1 MAVVNFTQLDFD
13 QIRISVKDYLRSN
26 SNFTDYDFEGSNLSI
41 IVDILAYNTY
51 LSSYNANMVSNEV
64 FIDSATLR
72 ENIVSLARNI
82 GYVPYSRTAAKANI
96 SFFVDLSGFSDNTIP
111 RIITLNK
118 GIVCST
124 TSNFGGESYTF
135 IVPEN
140 VTVPVVDGVAK
151 FENIDIYEGTLLTAN
166 FTVSPTIPTPP
177 QRYILD
183 NANIDTNLIDV
194 TVSKSQFSNVISR
207 YALANDILDVN
218 SLSKVFFIQEI
229 EDQKYELIFGDNIFG
244 KKLEENNYITVN
256 YVITSGQS
264 GNGLSDFVFS
274 GRLTRDGVN
283 GQIETVSRGISII
296 TTNQASDGGREI
308 ESVQSIRN
316 YAPKNYSAQNRAV
329 TANDFKAIIPRL
341 YPELESVSVFGGED
355 LTPPQYGKVFIAV
368 KPQNGSFLPS
378 SAAQNLKNKLKKYSV
393 AGIVTEVIDL
403 KYLYIELDSSVYY
416 NPGMVNNDEVVKNKV
431 LSNLTKYS
439 KSIEINKYGSRFKYS
454 KVLKLIDDSDE
465 SITSNITKV
474 SLRRD
479 FRAAINQFAE
489 YEICFGN
496 EFHINNSNGYNIKTS
511 GFKVNGI
518 NDIVYFADKPDPD
531 MKKGKIF
538 LFKISPESTEPVE
551 VRQSIG
557 SVDYVKG
564 EILLNPIK
572 IISTVIDKGES
583 IIEVSVTPKSN
594 DVIGLNDLYL
604 QLDTNKIKTVVV
616 PDNISSGYNISGTN
630 YITTS
635 SYTNGSL
642 IRE

>member
-1 MAVVNFTQLDFD
+1 MAIVNFTDLDFD
-13 QIRISVKDYLRSN
+13 QIRISIKDYLRSN

-41 IVDILAYNTY
+41 LIDILAYNTY

-82 GYVPYSRTAAKANI
+82 GYVPYSRTSAKANI
-96 SFFVDLSGFSDNTIP
+96 SFFVDFSSNPTSRIP
-111 RIITLNK
+111 RIVTLNK
-118 GIVCST
+118 GLVCTT

-135 IVPEN
+135 IVPQD
-140 VTVPVVDGVAK
+140 VTVPIVNGIAS
-151 FENIDIYEGTLLTAN
+151 FENIDIYEGSYLTTN
-166 FTVSPTIPTPP
+166 FTVDSLNPNPP
-177 QRYILD
+177 QRYILE
-183 NANIDTNLIDV
+183 NANIDTNLI
-194 TVSKSQFSNVISR
+194 NVIVSESEFSGNRSR
-207 YALANDILDVN
+207 YSLVDDIFDIN
-218 SLSKVFFIQEI
+218 STSKIFFIQEV
-229 EDQKYELIFGDNIFG
+229 EDQKYELIFGDDIFG
-244 KKLEENNYITVN
+244 KKLKEKNYISVS
-256 YVITSGQS
+256 YVISNGES
-264 GNGLSDFVFS
+264 GNGLSQFTFS
-274 GRLTRDGVN
+274 GRLTSNN
-283 GQIETVSRGISII
+283 GPESRGISTII
-296 TTNQASDGGREI
+296 TNQASDGGKEI

-316 YAPKNYSAQNRAV
+316 YSTKNYAAQNRAV
-329 TANDFKAIIPRL
+329 TANDFKAIIPRI

-355 LTPPQYGKVFIAV
+355 LTPPKYGKVFIAV

-393 AGIVTEVIDL
+393 AGIVVDVIDL
-403 KYLYIELDSSVYY
+403 KYLYIELDSSIYY
-416 NPGMVNNDEVVKNKV
+416 NTNMVSNQQVAADKV
-431 LSNLTKYS
+431 ISNISKYS

-454 KVLKLIDDSDE
+454 KVLKLIDDSDD

-479 FRAAINQFAE
+479 FRASVNQFAE

-496 EFHINNSNGYNIKTS
+496 QFHINNSNGYNIKTS

-518 NDIVYFADKPDPD
+518 NETVYFSDKPDPD

-538 LFKISPESTEPVE
+538 LFKISPESTEPIE

-564 EILLNPIK
+564 EILLSPIK

-583 IIEVSVTPKSN
+583 IVEVSVTPKSN

-604 QLDTNKIKTVVV
+604 QLDTNKIKTTLV
-616 PDNISSGYNISGTN
+616 PDNISSGNDISGTN